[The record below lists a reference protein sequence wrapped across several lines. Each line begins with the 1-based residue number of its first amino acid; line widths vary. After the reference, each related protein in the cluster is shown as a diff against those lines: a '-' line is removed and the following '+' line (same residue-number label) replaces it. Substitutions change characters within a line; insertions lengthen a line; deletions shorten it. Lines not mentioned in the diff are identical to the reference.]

1 MSGAKPKGRKKPK
14 RKELPAEAKASPKVE
29 DLRPSASDEDFEHV
43 LRRLIAARG
52 GLKDDLV

>member
-1 MSGAKPKGRKKPK
+1 MSGAKPGGRTKPK
-14 RKELPAEAKASPKVE
+14 RKEPPAGAKAPPKAE
-29 DLRPSASDEDFEHV
+29 DLRPTASDEDFEHV

>member
-1 MSGAKPKGRKKPK
+1 MSGTKPKGRNKPN
-14 RKELPAEAKASPKVE
+14 RKELSAGAKAAPKAE
-29 DLRPSASDEDFEHV
+29 DLRPADSDEDFEHV

>member
-1 MSGAKPKGRKKPK
+1 MPDAKPRGRKEPK
-14 RKELPAEAKASPKVE
+14 RKELPAGTKAAPKAE
-29 DLRPSASDEDFEHV
+29 DLRPADSDEDFEHV